1 MPQLK
6 LLIDVPES
14 KDQET
19 VIDYLNCVA
28 LCKLEEDLH
37 EITGWEWVR
46 DGE

>member
-6 LLIDVPES
+6 LLIDVAKS
-14 KDQET
+14 VDQDT

>member
-1 MPQLK
+1 MPLLK
-6 LLIDVPES
+6 LEIEVPAS

-37 EITGWEWVR
+37 EITGWKWVR